1 MIKKLDTELIHI
13 CEGDTRYYGAS
24 QYWFKKKIHGLSG
37 CGPATAALILRYM
50 AEKFSDTCGA
60 LYEHEMPAAKEDF
73 VNFMQDVREFVKPGI
88 GGLTDHRFFA
98 SSTIAYAQ
106 SRGVKLR
113 MQSVSASLSAGVAFG
128 FITRAISEGYMPALL
143 IMRNPSKALD
153 EFTWH
158 WMGIT
163 GYDDEKKTIY
173 ISTYGEEYELVFE
186 DVWNQNKPYRANC
199 VYFYPE

>member
-1 MIKKLDTELIHI
+1 MIKKLDTQLIHI

-37 CGPATAALILRYM
+37 CGPATSALILRYM
-50 AEKFSDTCGA
+50 AEKFNETCGA

-73 VNFMQDVREFVKPGI
+73 TGFMQDVREFVKPGI
-88 GGLTDHRFFA
+88 GGLTDHKFFA

-106 SRGVKLR
+106 SKGV
-113 MQSVSASLSAGVAFG
+113 SIVAFPELCITFG
-128 FITRAISEGYMPALL
+128 FITRAIGEGYMPALL
-143 IMRNPSKALD
+143 IMRNPIKALD

-158 WMGIT
+158 WMAIT
-163 GYDDEKKTIY
+163 GYDDGKKTIF

-199 VYFYPE
+199 VYFYPEEPAGG

>member
-1 MIKKLDTELIHI
+1 MIKKLDTKLIHI

-50 AEKFSDTCGA
+50 AEAFEETCGA

-73 VNFMQDVREFVKPGI
+73 VGFMQDVREFVKPGI
-88 GGLTDHRFFA
+88 KGLTDHKFFA
-98 SSTIAYAQ
+98 SSTIAFAQ
-106 SRGVKLR
+106 TRGVKLR
-113 MQSVSASLSAGVAFG
+113 MQNVSVSLSAGVAFG
-128 FITRAISEGYMPALL
+128 FIARAIDEGYMPALL

-163 GYDDEKKTIY
+163 GYDDDKMTIF
-173 ISTYGEEYELVFE
+173 ISTYGEEYELAFE

-199 VYFYPE
+199 VYFFPE